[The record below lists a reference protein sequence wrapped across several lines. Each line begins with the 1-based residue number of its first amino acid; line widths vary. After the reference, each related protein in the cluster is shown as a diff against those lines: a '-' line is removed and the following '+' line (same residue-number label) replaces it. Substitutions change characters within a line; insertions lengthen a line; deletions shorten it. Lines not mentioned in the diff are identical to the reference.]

1 MIWRKTYVGGNLY
14 SRTAN
19 NGGHDNRYWY
29 PVSEG
34 SGHRFLWKTKKLNA
48 FRRTRGEE
56 RGRYLSDAEKDRVLA
71 AKNIPADPEH

>member
-1 MIWRKTYVGGNLY
+1 M
-14 SRTAN
+14 
-19 NGGHDNRYWY
+19 
-29 PVSEG
+29 
-34 SGHRFLWKTKKLNA
+34 WKTKKFEKLNA